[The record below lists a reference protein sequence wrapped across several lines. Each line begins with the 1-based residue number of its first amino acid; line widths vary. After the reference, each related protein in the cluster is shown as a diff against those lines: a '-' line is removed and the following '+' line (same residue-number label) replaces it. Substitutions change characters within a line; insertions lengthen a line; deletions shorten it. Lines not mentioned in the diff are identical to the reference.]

1 MKKEINIT
9 KTMEAELAL
18 LKNELEYPAILT
30 SYDDIVESQ
39 TDFFTITS
47 QSFARYKNLGWL
59 RMQIK
64 PTQDMSINNFV
75 ELGDLKNGIKPLR
88 NCFRVTYSVNS
99 AISVRI
105 LADSGRIA
113 LKTLNADL
121 AANKTIEIDQI
132 YFIK

>member
-9 KTMEAELAL
+9 QTMEAELAL

-47 QSFARYKNLGWL
+47 QSFSRYKNLGWL

-64 PTQDMSINNFV
+64 PTQDMSINNYV
-75 ELGDLKNGIKPLR
+75 VLCDLKDGIKPFR
-88 NCFRVTYSVNS
+88 NCYRVTYSDKS
-99 AISVRI
+99 AIAVRI
-105 LADSGRIA
+105 YAGRVT

-121 AANKTIEIDQI
+121 AANKVIEIDQI